1 MCRPAS
7 KNGEWA
13 ANPGGVG
20 DGRGANRAHR
30 GAIQPDGFVLG
41 PDKRGGDSR
50 KLKYMDLLSAATKM
64 TVGTKWLIAGVVYGI
79 VAAFS
84 LILGR

>member
-1 MCRPAS
+1 MGSGRRIQVVLVT
-7 KNGEWA
+7 
-13 ANPGGVG
+13 GGALTG
-20 DGRGANRAHR
+20 HI